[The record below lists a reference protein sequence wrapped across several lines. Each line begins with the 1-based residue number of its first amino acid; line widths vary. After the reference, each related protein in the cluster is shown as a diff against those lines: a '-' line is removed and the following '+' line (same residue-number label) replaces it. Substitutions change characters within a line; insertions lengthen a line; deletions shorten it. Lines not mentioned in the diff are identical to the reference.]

1 MRRADWPQSWL
12 RQRLGYEP
20 RDVTL
25 FERAL
30 RHRSAAGQH
39 NERLEFLGD
48 AVLGLV
54 VAEHLYERFPDIDE
68 GALSRLRA
76 RIVSGESLARVAA
89 EIAIGEQLDM
99 GPGEFKTGGH
109 RRESILADGLES
121 VCGALFLDGGLEV
134 ARRVMLQVLAPTL
147 ALVEEADAPKDA
159 KTRLQEWLQ
168 GRGLPLPRYDVQH
181 VSGEAHAQSFVVSCE
196 VMALSIVTQGSGSS
210 RRRAEQ
216 LAAEVFIN
224 RLESHGDAAP

>member
-1 MRRADWPQSWL
+1 MKRADWPQSWL
-12 RQRLGYEP
+12 RQQLGYVP
-20 RDVTL
+20 KDVAL

-48 AVLGLV
+48 AVLGLI

-89 EIAIGEQLDM
+89 QLAIGEQLEL
-99 GPGEFKTGGH
+99 GPGELKTGGH

-121 VCGALFLDGGLEV
+121 VCGALFLDGGLEA
-134 ARRVMLQVLAPTL
+134 ARRILLQVLAPQL
-147 ALVEEADAPKDA
+147 ALVEQADAPKDA

-168 GRGLPLPRYDVQH
+168 GRGLPLPRYDVQA
-181 VSGEAHAQSFVVSCE
+181 VSGEPHAQSFEVSCE
-196 VMALSIVTQGSGSS
+196 VTALGMMTQGQGSS

-216 LAAEVFIN
+216 LAAEVFIQ
-224 RLESHGDAAP
+224 RLESSGDVAP

>member
-1 MRRADWPQSWL
+1 VKPDWPQAWL
-12 RQRLGYEP
+12 RQRLGYEA
-20 RDVTL
+20 RDVQL

-30 RHRSAAGQH
+30 RHRSALGQH

-48 AVLGLV
+48 AVLGLI
-54 VAEHLYERFPDIDE
+54 VAEYLYQQFPAIDE

-76 RIVSGESLARVAA
+76 RVVSGETLAKLAA
-89 EIAIGEQLDM
+89 DLAIGEQLDM
-99 GPGEFKTGGH
+99 GPGEMKTGGH

-121 VCGALFLDGGLEV
+121 VCGALFLDGGLDV
-134 ARRVMLQVLAPTL
+134 VRRVMLQVLAPAL
-147 ALVEEADAPKDA
+147 ALVAGEADAPKDA

-168 GRGLPLPRYDVQH
+168 GRGLPLPRYEVQS

-196 VMALSIVTQGSGSS
+196 IPALGTLTQGHGSS

-216 LAAEVFIN
+216 LAAEEIIS
-224 RLESHGDAAP
+224 RLEAGGTSAP